1 MKRLPQSNG
10 SNWLTPAWILGPFAA
25 LLVFVGILSWLKER
39 PFLPVDNY
47 GGNGPGFMKHGN
59 FGAARVLPALCLLY
73 RGEQDPP

>member
-1 MKRLPQSNG
+1 MKRLPQGNG

-47 GGNGPGFMKHGN
+47 GGVSYPRLPAVSTAETELWSGQSFTGFMPT
-59 FGAARVLPALCLLY
+59 L
-73 RGEQDPP
+73 